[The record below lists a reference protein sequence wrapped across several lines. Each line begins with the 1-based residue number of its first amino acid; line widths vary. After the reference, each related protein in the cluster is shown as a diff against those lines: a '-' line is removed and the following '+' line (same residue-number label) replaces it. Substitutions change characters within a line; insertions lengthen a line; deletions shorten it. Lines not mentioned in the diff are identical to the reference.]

1 MLDFDPFTRMFE
13 NIVARTSGPMHIRL
27 LLQPT
32 MALIFGIRDGIR
44 DAREGN
50 PPYFWAIFA
59 QPGRRRD
66 LIRSGWKSIGKVF
79 VLAVILDAIYQLIAL
94 HWFYPG
100 EALLTA
106 FTLACIPYLLIRGP
120 VNRMLRQ
127 KRRRSTSDLRR
138 AA

>member
-1 MLDFDPFTRMFE
+1 MLDIDPITRMFE
-13 NIVARTSGPMHIRL
+13 NIVGRTSGPMHLRV
-27 LLQPT
+27 LLQPM

-44 DAREGN
+44 DARAGN

-66 LIRSGWKSIGKVF
+66 LITSGWKSIGKVF
-79 VLAVILDAIYQLIAL
+79 VLAIILDAIYQLIAL

-120 VNRMLRQ
+120 VNRMLRE
-127 KRRRSTSDLRR
+127 KRRRATDLRR

>member
-13 NIVARTSGPMHIRL
+13 NIVGRTSGPMHIRL

-79 VLAVILDAIYQLIAL
+79 LLAVILDTIYQLIAL

-120 VNRMLRQ
+120 VNRILRE
-127 KRRRSTSDLRR
+127 KRRRSTDLGR

>member
-1 MLDFDPFTRMFE
+1 MMDINPLTRIFE
-13 NIVARTSGPMHIRL
+13 DLVGRASGPMHIRL

-44 DAREGN
+44 DARAGH
-50 PPYFWAIFA
+50 PAYFWALFD

-66 LIRSGWKSIGKVF
+66 LIRSGWKSVGKVF
-79 VLAVILDAIYQLIAL
+79 VLAIVLDAIYQLIAL
-94 HWFYPG
+94 RWFYPG

-106 FTLACIPYLLIRGP
+106 FSLACIPYLLIRGP
-120 VNRMLRQ
+120 VNRMMRG
-127 KRRRSTSDLRR
+127 KRRRAADLRR

>member
-1 MLDFDPFTRMFE
+1 MLEIDPLTRMFE
-13 NIVARTSGPMHIRL
+13 NLIERASGPMHIRL

-32 MALIFGIRDGIR
+32 MALIFGIRDGIK
-44 DAREGN
+44 DARAGN
-50 PPYFWAIFA
+50 PAYFWAIFA

-66 LIRSGWKSIGKVF
+66 LIRSGWKSVGKVF
-79 VLAVILDAIYQLIAL
+79 VLAVILDAVYQLIAL
-94 HWFYPG
+94 RWFYPG

-120 VNRMLRQ
+120 VNRIVRS
-127 KRRRSTSDLRR
+127 RRRRATDLRH